1 MSTKTRSAL
10 RATLKQEDA
19 ALEERLPEASP
30 PPTTQPATAALPA
43 SADTPAPP
51 ASADAGARPSA
62 AGAGAEPTP
71 TGPTLAK
78 STLAKSTLAEPTPAE
93 PAATQAPPAQA
104 TTPTQAAAKA
114 RPEKRK
120 LERFKLAGSDRR
132 RLGTLGAE
140 LKAAGRRPSKSEL
153 VRAGIAA
160 LAAQGA
166 AEVMALVDTLS
177 PAARAKDK
185 KARRKKDDK
194 AAGKRRNKSKGKS
207 ASKKR

>member
-30 PPTTQPATAALPA
+30 PPTTQPAAAAPTAT
-43 SADTPAPP
+43 ADTPVPP
-51 ASADAGARPSA
+51 TTAGADAQQPVPSASAA
-62 AGAGAEPTP
+62 
-71 TGPTLAK
+71 
-78 STLAKSTLAEPTPAE
+78 PTPAE
-93 PAATQAPPAQA
+93 PAASVEPAAPAK
-104 TTPTQAAAKA
+104 PTAKA

-120 LERFKLAGSDRR
+120 LERFKLAASDRR
-132 RLGTLGAE
+132 RLGTLSAE
-140 LKAAGRRPSKSEL
+140 LRAVGRRPSRSEL
-153 VRAGIAA
+153 VRAGLAA

-185 KARRKKDDK
+185 KDNRKKDKK
-194 AAGKRRNKSKGKS
+194 AGSKRKGKGKS

>member
-30 PPTTQPATAALPA
+30 PPATAPETAATA
-43 SADTPAPP
+43 SADNALKAASAEAEAPP
-51 ASADAGARPSA
+51 AVASASA
-62 AGAGAEPTP
+62 AAPAAP
-71 TGPTLAK
+71 A
-78 STLAKSTLAEPTPAE
+78 TPA
-93 PAATQAPPAQA
+93 AR
-104 TTPTQAAAKA
+104 A
-114 RPEKRK
+114 RPEKRTH
-120 LERFKLAGSDRR
+120 ESFKLAASDRR
-132 RLGTLGAE
+132 RLRALRDE
-140 LKAAGRRPSKSEL
+140 LKASGRPPSKSEL

-166 AEVMALVDTLS
+166 GEVMALVGTLS

-185 KARRKKDDK
+185 RASRKKDKK
-194 AAGKRRNKSKGKS
+194 ASRKQKGKS

>member
-71 TGPTLAK
+71 AGP
-78 STLAKSTLAEPTPAE
+78 TLAKSTLAEPTPAE
-93 PAATQAPPAQA
+93 PAATQA
-104 TTPTQAAAKA
+104 TAKA

>member
-1 MSTKTRSAL
+1 
-10 RATLKQEDA
+10 
-19 ALEERLPEASP
+19 
-30 PPTTQPATAALPA
+30 
-43 SADTPAPP
+43 
-51 ASADAGARPSA
+51 
-62 AGAGAEPTP
+62 
-71 TGPTLAK
+71 
-78 STLAKSTLAEPTPAE
+78 
-93 PAATQAPPAQA
+93 
-104 TTPTQAAAKA
+104 AKA

>member
-30 PPTTQPATAALPA
+30 PPATQPDTAAPAATRETPA
-43 SADTPAPP
+43 SAETGTQAPVAP
-51 ASADAGARPSA
+51 ASAAPTAAAPS
-62 AGAGAEPTP
+62 
-71 TGPTLAK
+71 
-78 STLAKSTLAEPTPAE
+78 TPAE
-93 PAATQAPPAQA
+93 PTAPAKPS
-104 TTPTQAAAKA
+104 AKA

-120 LERFKLAGSDRR
+120 HERFKLAASDRR

>member
-30 PPTTQPATAALPA
+30 PPATQPDTAAPAATADTPVTPA
-43 SADTPAPP
+43 SAETGTQPSV
-51 ASADAGARPSA
+51 ASASA
-62 AGAGAEPTP
+62 APTAATPTTAAEPTAP
-71 TGPTLAK
+71 AK
-78 STLAKSTLAEPTPAE
+78 P
-93 PAATQAPPAQA
+93 
-104 TTPTQAAAKA
+104 AAKA

-120 LERFKLAGSDRR
+120 HERFKLAASDRR

-140 LKAAGRRPSKSEL
+140 LKAVGRRPSKSEL

-160 LAAQGA
+160 LAAQGTT
-166 AEVMALVDTLS
+166 EVMALIDTLS
-177 PAARAKDK
+177 PSTRAQDK
-185 KARRKKDDK
+185 KARRKKDKK
-194 AAGKRRNKSKGKS
+194 AASKGKRKS

>member
-43 SADTPAPP
+43 SANTPAPP

-71 TGPTLAK
+71 AGP
-78 STLAKSTLAEPTPAE
+78 TLAKSTLAEPTPAE
-93 PAATQAPPAQA
+93 PAATQA
-104 TTPTQAAAKA
+104 TAKA

>member
-30 PPTTQPATAALPA
+30 PPATAPETAATA
-43 SADTPAPP
+43 SADNALKAASAEAEAPP
-51 ASADAGARPSA
+51 AVASASA
-62 AGAGAEPTP
+62 AAPAAP
-71 TGPTLAK
+71 A
-78 STLAKSTLAEPTPAE
+78 TPA
-93 PAATQAPPAQA
+93 AR
-104 TTPTQAAAKA
+104 A
-114 RPEKRK
+114 RPEKRTH
-120 LERFKLAGSDRR
+120 ESFKLAASDRH
-132 RLGTLGAE
+132 RLRALRDE
-140 LKAAGRRPSKSEL
+140 LKASGRPPSKSEL

-166 AEVMALVDTLS
+166 GEVMALVGTLS

-185 KARRKKDDK
+185 SASRKKDKK
-194 AAGKRRNKSKGKS
+194 ASRKQKGKS

>member
-30 PPTTQPATAALPA
+30 PPATAPETAATA
-43 SADTPAPP
+43 SADNALKAASAEAEAPP
-51 ASADAGARPSA
+51 AVASASA
-62 AGAGAEPTP
+62 AAPAAP
-71 TGPTLAK
+71 A
-78 STLAKSTLAEPTPAE
+78 TPA
-93 PAATQAPPAQA
+93 AR
-104 TTPTQAAAKA
+104 A
-114 RPEKRK
+114 RPEKRTH
-120 LERFKLAGSDRR
+120 ERFKLAASDRR
-132 RLGTLGAE
+132 RLRALRDE
-140 LKAAGRRPSKSEL
+140 LKASGRPPSKSEL

-166 AEVMALVDTLS
+166 GEVMALVGTLS

-185 KARRKKDDK
+185 RASRKKDKK
-194 AAGKRRNKSKGKS
+194 ASRKQKGKS

>member
-30 PPTTQPATAALPA
+30 PPTTQPATAAA
-43 SADTPAPP
+43 ADTADTPETAPAAP
-51 ASADAGARPSA
+51 TAPAELTASAKP
-62 AGAGAEPTP
+62 
-71 TGPTLAK
+71 
-78 STLAKSTLAEPTPAE
+78 
-93 PAATQAPPAQA
+93 
-104 TTPTQAAAKA
+104 AAKA